1 MNLLHPMTQL
11 IVAACLNAGLLRN
24 QAAYCLATAHYESGQ
39 YKYMREIWGPTVAQ
53 RRYEGRK
60 DLGNV
65 QRGDGNKFMGRG
77 LVMITGRKNYG
88 EWSARLGIDLLN
100 NPLLAEK
107 PEIAV
112 RILVEGMKYGTFTG
126 KKLSDY
132 MTLKRSDFSQARR
145 IINGMDRADLI
156 ADYAKKYDKLL
167 KAEGYVAADVFDP
180 WTPSKVPLPPVSNP
194 PAKPAPAPAAKG
206 WFATMIDAIARF
218 LGRK

>member
-145 IINGMDRADLI
+145 IVNGMDRADLI
-156 ADYAKKYDKLL
+156 ADYAKKYDMLL
-167 KAEGYVAADVFDP
+167 KVEGYV
-180 WTPSKVPLPPVSNP
+180 VSNP